1 MSESNNNKSQR
12 KSVNP
17 LTRSRPGGT
26 TLSPAGGEGGARGQ
40 AARDD
45 LSAREAITF
54 YNPMEEREAD
64 KAPLQMTLIRR
75 IFHYTKPYAAK
86 RNWLFAL
93 TFIRGLQL
101 PALAWL
107 IGRTIT
113 GPIAHRDVA
122 GIFWYAAG
130 YFALALVTIVNF
142 HFRQRFAL
150 ELGEA
155 VVHDMRTDLFRKLMT
170 MPMSFFNQ
178 TKFGRII
185 SRMTSDI
192 DSVRAGAQ
200 DVAFVLVVQGLQMA
214 ASAAL
219 MAWYDWKLFSLM
231 VIMAPFIWIVNE
243 NYRREMSRRLRKVQ
257 ESWSRVAS
265 TLAESVS
272 GIRVT
277 QAFVRHEVNA
287 GFFRKLIDVHGENNV
302 GVAQASAVFVPLLQL
317 KSQLF
322 LGAMALLGGYGVL
335 HWHGWL
341 HMEVGD
347 LVMFLFLANLFFDP
361 VQAIGN
367 QMNQAFM
374 AMAGAERLFRMLDQK
389 PEWVDAPDAKPLWA
403 MNRGRDASS
412 QSVCATPSSREVVGD
427 EESPTPSATGAWQ
440 LLGRVEFQAVHFE
453 YQPGRPV
460 LTDISFTAEPGQNVA
475 LVGHTGSGKTTL
487 VGLLQKFYLPAAG
500 RVLVDGTDLSA
511 VTSDSLRSQMGSVQQ
526 NNFLFTGTVLD
537 NIRFARPEATEP
549 AVRATLEALDCADL
563 LDALPHGLHT
573 RVAERGTSLS
583 FGQRQLVCF
592 ARAMLVNP
600 RIVVLDEATSA
611 IDTITEARLQR
622 ALEILLRRRTA
633 FIVAHRL
640 STIRRADLVLVLDQ
654 GQIVE
659 RGTHESLL
667 RQGGVYA
674 RLHKEFVSSSDS
686 HH

>member
-1 MSESNNNKSQR
+1 MGASSNIKS
-12 KSVNP
+12 S
-17 LTRSRPGGT
+17 TGDI
-26 TLSPAGGEGGARGQ
+26 ARG
-40 AARDD
+40 D
-45 LSAREAITF
+45 LSAREAITY

-64 KAPLQMTLIRR
+64 KAPLQMALIRR

-86 RNWLFAL
+86 RNWLFVL
-93 TFIRGLQL
+93 TFTRGLQL

-107 IGRTIT
+107 IGRTIN
-113 GPIAHRDVA
+113 GPIAGKDLT
-122 GIFWYAAG
+122 GIYWYAAG
-130 YFALALVTIVNF
+130 YFALALFTVFNF

-155 VVHDMRTDLFRKLMT
+155 VVHDMRSELFRKLMT

-192 DSVRAGAQ
+192 DSVRAGVQ
-200 DVAFVLVVQGLQMA
+200 DVAFVLVVQGLQMTT
-214 ASAAL
+214 SAVL

-231 VIMAPFIWIVNE
+231 VVMAPVIWVLNE
-243 NYRREMSRRLRKVQ
+243 NYRQEMSRRLRKVQ
-257 ESWSRVAS
+257 ESWSRVSS

-277 QAFVRHEVNA
+277 QAFVRHEVNS
-287 GFFRKLIDVHGENNV
+287 GFFQRLIDVHGENNV

-322 LGAMALLGGYGVL
+322 LGAMALLGAFGAL
-335 HWHGWL
+335 RWHGWL

-347 LVMFLFLANLFFDP
+347 LVMFFFLANLFFDP
-361 VQAIGN
+361 VQTIGN
-367 QMNQAFM
+367 QLNQAFM

-389 PEWVDAPDAKPLWA
+389 PEWVDAADAKPLPA
-403 MNRGRDASS
+403 I
-412 QSVCATPSSREVVGD
+412 Q
-427 EESPTPSATGAWQ
+427 
-440 LLGRVEFQAVHFE
+440 GRVEFQAVHFE
-453 YQPGRPV
+453 YKPGRPV
-460 LTDISFTAEPGQNVA
+460 LTDIAFTAEPGQSVA

-487 VGLLQKFYLPAAG
+487 VGLLQKLYLPTGG
-500 RVLVDGTDLSA
+500 RVLVDGMNLNTA
-511 VTSDSLRSQMGSVQQ
+511 TSDSLRSQMGSVQQ
-526 NNFLFTGTVLD
+526 NNYLFSGTVLD
-537 NIRFARPEATEP
+537 NIRFARPEATE
-549 AVRATLEALDCADL
+549 ADVRKTLEALDCADL
-563 LDALPHGLHT
+563 LDALPHGLQT
-573 RVAERGTSLS
+573 QVAERGAALS

-592 ARAMLVNP
+592 ARAMLANP

-611 IDTITEARLQR
+611 IDTVTEARLQR
-622 ALEILLRRRTA
+622 ALEILLRGRTA

-640 STIRRADLVLVLDQ
+640 STIRQADLVLVLDQ
-654 GQIVE
+654 GRIVE

-674 RLHKEFVSSSDS
+674 RLHHEFVTAQPNR
-686 HH
+686 

>member
-1 MSESNNNKSQR
+1 MSAPLNIKS
-12 KSVNP
+12 S
-17 LTRSRPGGT
+17 
-26 TLSPAGGEGGARGQ
+26 AGDIAKG
-40 AARDD
+40 D
-45 LSAREAITF
+45 LSARESITY

-64 KAPLQMTLIRR
+64 KAPLQMALIRR
-75 IFHYTKPYAAK
+75 IFHYTRPYAAR
-86 RNWLFAL
+86 RNSLFLL

-113 GPIAHRDVA
+113 GPIANRDLA
-122 GIFWYAAG
+122 GIFGYAAG
-130 YFALALVTIVNF
+130 YFALALFTVVNF

-150 ELGEA
+150 ELGES
-155 VVHDMRTDLFRKLMT
+155 VVHDMRSDLFRKLMT

-192 DSVRAGAQ
+192 DSVRAGVQ
-200 DVAFVLVVQGLQMA
+200 DVAFVLVVQGLQMTT
-214 ASAAL
+214 SAVL

-231 VIMAPFIWIVNE
+231 VLLAPVIWVVNE

-257 ESWSRVAS
+257 ESWSRVSS

-277 QAFVRHEVNA
+277 QAFVRHEVNS

-302 GVAQASAVFVPLLQL
+302 GVAQTSAVFVPLLQL
-317 KSQLF
+317 KSQFF
-322 LGAMALLGGYGVL
+322 LGAMALLGAFGAL
-335 HWHGWL
+335 RWHGWL
-341 HMEVGD
+341 HMEVND
-347 LVMFLFLANLFFDP
+347 LVMFFFLANLFFDP
-361 VQAIGN
+361 VQVIGN
-367 QMNQAFM
+367 QLNQAFM

-389 PEWVDAPDAKPLWA
+389 PEWQDAADAKPLPDI
-403 MNRGRDASS
+403 R
-412 QSVCATPSSREVVGD
+412 
-427 EESPTPSATGAWQ
+427 
-440 LLGRVEFQAVHFE
+440 GRVEFQAVNFE
-453 YQPGRPV
+453 YKPGRPV
-460 LTDISFTAEPGQNVA
+460 LRDISFMAEPGQLVA

-487 VGLLQKFYLPAAG
+487 VALLQKFYLPAGG
-500 RVLVDGTDLSA
+500 RVLVDGTDLNQ

-526 NNFLFTGTVLD
+526 NNFLFSGTVLD
-537 NIRFARPEATEP
+537 NIRFAQPAATE
-549 AVRATLEALDCADL
+549 ADVRATLEALDCVDL
-563 LDALPHGLHT
+563 LDGLPQGLQSQ
-573 RVAERGTSLS
+573 VAERGAALS

-592 ARAMLVNP
+592 ARAMLANP

-611 IDTITEARLQR
+611 IDTVTEARLQR
-622 ALEILLRRRTA
+622 ALEILLRGRTA

-640 STIRRADLVLVLDQ
+640 STIRKADLVLVLDQ
-654 GQIVE
+654 GRIVE

-674 RLHKEFVSSSDS
+674 RLHHEFVGAQPNQ
-686 HH
+686 

>member
-1 MSESNNNKSQR
+1 MSAPPENKSGADPVA
-12 KSVNP
+12 K
-17 LTRSRPGGT
+17 GGH
-26 TLSPAGGEGGARGQ
+26 SE
-40 AARDD
+40 
-45 LSAREAITF
+45 REAITY
-54 YNPMEEREAD
+54 YNPTEEREAD
-64 KAPLQMTLIRR
+64 KAPLQSKLIRR
-75 IFHYTKPYAAK
+75 IFRYTKPYAAK
-86 RNWLFAL
+86 RNWLFIL
-93 TFIRGLQL
+93 TFTRGLQL

-107 IGRTIT
+107 IGRTIN
-113 GPIAHRDVA
+113 GPISGRNLPE
-122 GIFWYAAG
+122 IYWSAAG
-130 YFALALVTIVNF
+130 YFALALFTVVNF

-155 VVHDMRTDLFRKLMT
+155 VVHDMRSELFAKLMT

-192 DSVRAGAQ
+192 DSVRAGVQ
-200 DVAFVLVVQGLQMA
+200 DVAFVLVVQGLQMT

-231 VIMAPFIWIVNE
+231 VLLVPVIWLVNE
-243 NYRREMSRRLRKVQ
+243 NYRQEMSRRLRKVQ

-277 QAFVRHEVNA
+277 QAFVRHDVNE

-322 LGAMALLGGYGVL
+322 LGAMALLGAFGAL
-335 HWHGWL
+335 RWHGWL

-347 LVMFLFLANLFFDP
+347 LVMFFFLANLFFDP

-367 QMNQAFM
+367 QLNQAFM

-389 PEWVDAPDAKPLWA
+389 PEWQDAATAKPLPA
-403 MNRGRDASS
+403 V
-412 QSVCATPSSREVVGD
+412 Q
-427 EESPTPSATGAWQ
+427 
-440 LLGRVEFQAVHFE
+440 GRVEFQAVHFE
-453 YQPGRPV
+453 YKPGRPV
-460 LTDISFTAEPGQNVA
+460 LKDISFVAEPGQSVA

-487 VGLLQKFYLPAAG
+487 VGLLQKFYLPG
-500 RVLVDGTDLSA
+500 NGQVLVDGLNLNQ
-511 VTSDSLRSQMGSVQQ
+511 VNSDSLRSQMGSVQQ
-526 NNFLFTGTVLD
+526 NNFLFSGSVLD
-537 NIRFARPEATEP
+537 NIRFARPKATE
-549 AVRATLEALDCADL
+549 ADVRATLAALDCLDL
-563 LDALPHGLHT
+563 LDALPQKLHT

-592 ARAMLVNP
+592 ARALLVNP

-611 IDTITEARLQR
+611 IDSVTEARLQR
-622 ALEILLRRRTA
+622 ALDILLRGRTA
-633 FIVAHRL
+633 FVVAHRL
-640 STIRRADLVLVLDQ
+640 STIRKADLVLVMDQ
-654 GQIVE
+654 VRIVE

-667 RQGGVYA
+667 HQAGIYA
-674 RLHKEFVSSSDS
+674 RLHQEFVSAQPEQGTAQFQGVTD
-686 HH
+686 HGRL

>member
-1 MSESNNNKSQR
+1 MSAQPESKS
-12 KSVNP
+12 S
-17 LTRSRPGGT
+17 
-26 TLSPAGGEGGARGQ
+26 AGNVAKG
-40 AARDD
+40 DH
-45 LSAREAITF
+45 SAREAITY

-64 KAPLQMTLIRR
+64 KAPLQPKLIRR

-86 RNWLFAL
+86 RNWLFVL
-93 TFIRGLQL
+93 TFTRGLQL

-107 IGRTIT
+107 IGRTIN
-113 GPIAHRDVA
+113 GPISGRNLPE
-122 GIFWYAAG
+122 IYWYAAG
-130 YFALALVTIVNF
+130 YFALALFTVVNF

-155 VVHDMRTDLFRKLMT
+155 VVHDMRSDLFAKLMT

-192 DSVRAGAQ
+192 DSVRAGVQ
-200 DVAFVLVVQGLQMA
+200 DVAFVLVVQGLQMTT
-214 ASAAL
+214 SAAL

-231 VIMAPFIWIVNE
+231 VLLAPIIWFVNE
-243 NYRREMSRRLRKVQ
+243 NYRHEMSRRLRKVQ

-287 GFFRKLIDVHGENNV
+287 GFFQKLIDVHGENNV

-322 LGAMALLGGYGVL
+322 LGAMALLGAFGAL
-335 HWHGWL
+335 RWHGWL

-347 LVMFLFLANLFFDP
+347 LVMFFFLANLFFDP

-367 QMNQAFM
+367 QLNQALM

-389 PEWVDAPDAKPLWA
+389 PEW
-403 MNRGRDASS
+403 RDA
-412 QSVCATPSSREVVGD
+412 A
-427 EESPTPSATGAWQ
+427 GAQ
-440 LLGRVEFQAVHFE
+440 PLPAIQGRVEFQAVYFE
-453 YQPGRPV
+453 YKPGRPV
-460 LTDISFTAEPGQNVA
+460 LTDISFAAEPGQSVA

-487 VGLLQKFYLPAAG
+487 VGLLQKFYLPASG
-500 RVLVDGTDLSA
+500 RVLVDNLDLNK
-511 VTSDSLRSQMGSVQQ
+511 VTGDSLRSQMGGVQQ
-526 NNFLFTGTVLD
+526 NNFLFSGSVLD
-537 NIRFARPEATEP
+537 NIRLARPEATETD
-549 AVRATLEALDCADL
+549 VRAILEALDCLDL
-563 LDALPHGLHT
+563 LDALPQKLHT
-573 RVAERGTSLS
+573 QVAERGAALS

-592 ARAMLVNP
+592 ARAMLANP

-611 IDTITEARLQR
+611 IDSVTEARLQK
-622 ALEILLRRRTA
+622 ALDILLRGRTA

-640 STIRRADLVLVLDQ
+640 STIRKADLVLVLDQ
-654 GQIVE
+654 GRIVE

-667 RQGGVYA
+667 HQDGIYA
-674 RLHKEFVSSSDS
+674 RLHREFVSARPE
-686 HH
+686 